1 MKINRLLI
9 VFILLA
15 LWSCTEKEVH
25 FISDSSYRIR
35 ILQQYEETR
44 LFASARD
51 SVLFDAYDTIQN
63 LRHREAMQF
72 LYASMPLSDLADYDG
87 DFFYQHMRMSFRAK
101 EEMMWGNV
109 IPEDVFRHFVL
120 PYRVNNENLDTFR
133 QAMYPELKERVKGL
147 GMKEAA
153 MEVNHWCH
161 ERVQYMGADSRTSAP
176 LATIKNGRGR
186 CGEESTLLVAAL
198 RTVGIPARQVYTPR
212 WAHCDD
218 NHAWVEIWA
227 DGQWYFTGACEPAP
241 QLNQGWFVEPA
252 RRAMLIHTK
261 TFGPYQGTEEVL
273 EDEKR
278 YANLNVLEKY
288 AKVKTLR
295 IKVLDE
301 EGNPLEGAQIAFG
314 LYNYAEFYPLF
325 RTTSRKTEFVS
336 FTTGYGD
343 LALWASNDSLYAF
356 QQIRAEESGEIAIVL
371 KRKVGEEYLVQYDF
385 IPPPALEPLQT
396 DTLNSF
402 LCGVKIALG
411 ESIRDRFK
419 QERRLYNSEV
429 LVDIFSDRQI
439 VVVMS
444 ILNRAAANV
453 GEVLDFI
460 QIAYE
465 SGINGENI
473 IRYLSVFN
481 DKDLRDTPTAVLMD
495 HLMDPLPMN
504 ETESELFYQF
514 ISNPRVSNEMLG
526 TYRSFLRNA
535 FSLDFIRQV
544 KSDPELLL
552 AWVRDSIEIADERQ
566 QYNVLATPI
575 GVHELRKADAPSRN
589 VYLVALARSFG
600 IPARLSNT
608 YLQPQ
613 IFFNQEWRD
622 VNIGEAKLKSPHT
635 YGLSVILSS
644 GPVEMPVYRTH
655 YSLGRWKN
663 GEFETVEY
671 DFDIPYS
678 ALPQPYH
685 LEPGYYRIITGNR
698 VSDGIVLSQITY
710 FNLNQDTTISLSI
723 REDQRQ
729 GEVIGQIREDQ
740 VVRVFKS
747 DQNYKTTDLLS
758 SDYSVFVWLNPF
770 QEPSRHL
777 IAELV
782 QSAAQIKEKN
792 LPVYCF
798 VNSEAEWNELTKSLS
813 ILESLRYFE
822 NTGPENQIFIM
833 DDSKVNAQQLKAWPR
848 LFLVDK
854 DGQVHYFSSG
864 YQIKM
869 FESMLQAFR

>member
-9 VFILLA
+9 VVSLLM
-15 LWSCTEKEVH
+15 LWSCSAKEDH
-25 FISDSSYRIR
+25 FMSDSAYRTR
-35 ILQQYEETR
+35 IFKQYEETR
-44 LFASARD
+44 AFASGRD
-51 SVLFDAYDTIQN
+51 SVLFEAYDTITT
-63 LRHREAMQF
+63 LRDQEAMQF

-87 DFFYQHMRMSFRAK
+87 DFFYQHMRMSFKAK
-101 EEMMWGNV
+101 EEMSWGNR

-120 PYRVNNENLDTFR
+120 PYRVNNENLDSFR
-133 QAMYPELKERVKGL
+133 QAMYPELKERVQGL

-278 YANLNVLEKY
+278 FANLNVLEKY
-288 AKVKTLR
+288 AKVKTLSVQ
-295 IKVLDE
+295 VLSED
-301 EGNPLEGAQIAFG
+301 GKAVEGAHIAFG

-325 RTTSRKTEFVS
+325 RSISQKNKALS

-343 LALWASNDSLYAF
+343 LALWVSKDSLYTFRRISAD
-356 QQIRAEESGEIAIVL
+356 ESGEIKIKL
-371 KRKVGEEYLVQYDF
+371 DRKSGQEYSEQINF
-385 IPPPALEPLQT
+385 IPPPALEPLQN

-402 LCGVKIALG
+402 LCGVKIASG
-411 ESIRDRFK
+411 ESIRDRLK
-419 QERRLYNSEV
+419 KERRLYNSEV

-439 VVVMS
+439 AVVTE
-444 ILNRAAANV
+444 ILNRAEANI

-465 SGINGENI
+465 SGIMGEDI

-481 DKDLRDTPTAVLMD
+481 DKDLRDTPAAVLMD
-495 HLMDPLPMN
+495 HLMEPLPMDDA
-504 ETESELFYQF
+504 ESELFYQF

-526 TYRSFLRNA
+526 SYRSFLRNE

-544 KSDPELLL
+544 KSDPGLLL
-552 AWVRDSIEIADERQ
+552 AWVRDSIEIADELQ
-566 QYNVLATPI
+566 QYNVLATPV
-575 GVHELRKADAPSRN
+575 GVYELRKTDSRSRN
-589 VYLVALARSFG
+589 VFLVALARSFG
-600 IPARLSNT
+600 IPARLSKT

-613 IFFNQEWRD
+613 FYFDQEWRD
-622 VNIGEAKLKSPHT
+622 VNLNDALLESPLT
-635 YGLSVILSS
+635 FGLQLELVK

-655 YSLGRWKN
+655 YSLGRLK
-663 GEFETVEY
+663 GDEFETVEY
-671 DFDIPYS
+671 DFDLPFS
-678 ALPQPYH
+678 SLPQPYR

-698 VSDGIVLSQITY
+698 VKDGIVLSQIDY
-710 FNLNQDTTISLSI
+710 FNLNGDTTMLLTI
-723 REDQRQ
+723 REDQRK
-729 GEVIGQIREDQ
+729 GEVIGQIIGNQE
-740 VVRVFKS
+740 VKVFKS
-747 DQNYKTTDLLS
+747 DQKYTTTDLLRG
-758 SDYSVFVWLNPF
+758 DYSVFVWLNPF

-782 QSAAQIKEKN
+782 QSTAQIKEKN

-798 VNSEAEWNELTKSLS
+798 VNGEAEWNELTKSLS
-813 ILESLRYFE
+813 TIESLRYFV
-822 NTGPENQIFIM
+822 NIDPEDQIFIM
-833 DDSKVNAQQLKAWPR
+833 DETKVNAQSLKALPR
-848 LFLVDK
+848 LFLVGK
-854 DGQVHYFSSG
+854 EGQVLYYSSG

-869 FESMLQAFR
+869 FESMLQEIR